1 MLKVSRSAALLFAC
15 AGPLALAGCAHGGSK
30 SDTAYV
36 ARDVSSLYTAAQRT
50 MNQGDYQTAAK
61 LFDEV
66 ERQHPYS
73 VWARHAQVM
82 SAFNYYLGQK
92 YNDAINSAQRFL
104 TIHPGSD
111 EAPYAQYIVAM
122 SYYQQIP
129 DVTRDQSVTQSASD
143 AFNELIRRYPESRYA
158 ADARLK
164 LDLISDHLA
173 GKEME
178 VGRYYQRSGQWL
190 AATYRF
196 RNVIDNYQTTS
207 DTPEALERLVECY
220 LALGIPDE
228 ARKASAVL
236 GKNYPGTYWYRQSLR
251 LLIAE
256 QKHTGMWT
264 ASAPRPGAVTSEP
277 AKASSSGPKANSYPQ
292 GRKPTKQ

>member
-1 MLKVSRSAALLFAC
+1 
-15 AGPLALAGCAHGGSK
+15 
-30 SDTAYV
+30 
-36 ARDVSSLYTAAQRT
+36 
-50 MNQGDYQTAAK
+50 
-61 LFDEV
+61 
-66 ERQHPYS
+66 
-73 VWARHAQVM
+73 
-82 SAFNYYLGQK
+82 
-92 YNDAINSAQRFL
+92 
-104 TIHPGSD
+104 
-111 EAPYAQYIVAM
+111 
-122 SYYQQIP
+122 
-129 DVTRDQSVTQSASD
+129 
-143 AFNELIRRYPESRYA
+143 
-158 ADARLK
+158 
-164 LDLISDHLA
+164 
-173 GKEME
+173 ME

-264 ASAPRPGAVTSEP
+264 ASAPRPGAVTSES